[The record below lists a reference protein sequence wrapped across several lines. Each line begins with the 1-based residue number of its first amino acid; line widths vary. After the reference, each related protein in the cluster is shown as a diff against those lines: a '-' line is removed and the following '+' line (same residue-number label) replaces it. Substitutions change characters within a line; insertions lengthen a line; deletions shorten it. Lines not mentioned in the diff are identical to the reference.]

1 MTGKRVTNKLHAMF
15 EALYAAYGDQ
25 HWWPGETPFEV
36 IVGAVLTQNTAW
48 TNVEKAMAN
57 LKRERLLTPARLNTV
72 PLTKLALLIRPS
84 GYFNIKARRLKN
96 LIRFI
101 FNTYGG
107 NLSKMFADDP
117 GAVRRNLIEVNG
129 IGPETADCILLY
141 AGEKPV
147 FVVDAYTKRIFS
159 RHGFIEPDADYD
171 TVQRLFSG
179 NLRSDARFYNE
190 YHALIVRVGK
200 EKCRK
205 RSPLCIG
212 CPLSRFLP

>member
-1 MTGKRVTNKLHAMF
+1 MTGKRVTNKLNAMF

-117 GAVRRNLIEVNG
+117 GAVRRKLLEVNG